1 MPARKLTA
9 DTYRTRRIKA
19 AMVGAGYNQRQLAK
33 KLGIGED
40 VLSRRLKDP
49 FSMKVCDLILMCRV
63 IKLDPKEILEVEAS

>member
-9 DTYRTRRIKA
+9 DDYRARKIKA

-63 IKLDPKEILEVEAS
+63 IKLDPREVLEVGT

>member
-49 FSMKVCDLILMCRV
+49 
-63 IKLDPKEILEVEAS
+63 

>member
-1 MPARKLTA
+1 MPAKKFTA
-9 DTYRTRRIKA
+9 NDYRTRRIKA

-49 FSMKVCDLILMCRV
+49 LSMKVCDLMLMCRI
-63 IKLDPKEILEVEAS
+63 IKLDPTEILEVTA